1 MMKSGAVEF
10 GFQLSSGRAASCK
23 FFRTLSGAHYFTV
36 LRLLH
41 TDRFSPSNGY
51 DFSSSSSTYRI
62 THDRMRAVVER
73 VGMGSVVVV
82 GRRCSAFIRSLRPTR
97 YSYLHTAA
105 AQKVTCATHVDG
117 LIEKI
122 PVLQRQQGTNATAY
136 RPRITS
142 SVN

>member
-82 GRRCSAFIRSLRPTR
+82 VEDAGG
-97 YSYLHTAA
+97 LHTF
-105 AQKVTCATHVDG
+105 TCHTQYA
-117 LIEKI
+117 L
-122 PVLQRQQGTNATAY
+122 
-136 RPRITS
+136 
-142 SVN
+142 